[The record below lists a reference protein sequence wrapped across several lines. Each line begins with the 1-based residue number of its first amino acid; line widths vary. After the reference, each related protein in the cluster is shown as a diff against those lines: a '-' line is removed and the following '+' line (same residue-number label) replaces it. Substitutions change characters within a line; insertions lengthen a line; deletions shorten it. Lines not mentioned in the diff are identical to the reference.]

1 MLFVYVL
8 HCSDGS
14 YYVGLTEDVIER
26 LEVHQSGKG
35 PKYTAR
41 RLPVE
46 LVYQESFATL
56 EEAVRRERQL
66 KGWSRA
72 KKLALISKNLGQLKA
87 LAACRDTREAQ
98 VSGTLIRSR
107 MPAKHEGT

>member
-14 YYVGLTEDVIER
+14 YYVGLTEDVINR
-26 LEVHQSGKG
+26 FEVHRSGTA

-46 LVYQESFATL
+46 LVYQESFAAL
-56 EEAVRRERQL
+56 EDAVRRERQL
-66 KGWSRA
+66 KGWSRS
-72 KKLALISKNLGQLKA
+72 KKVALILSPKLLS
-87 LAACRDTREAQ
+87 D
-98 VSGTLIRSR
+98 
-107 MPAKHEGT
+107 